1 MRVFRSS
8 TALPIHALPIVLVV
22 LVFGVPLFLGLGASD
37 MRNDEAIYSYA
48 VERILETGDWLLPRT
63 IPDDFPFL
71 EKPPLKFWMVAA
83 PIAAGMLPPDEFGMR
98 AWDALFGALSFVYV
112 FLLGRALGGVVCGGT
127 AVLVLF
133 SLPSLVFEHGLRSNN
148 MEAPLLLAYCGGLYH
163 FARWLQ
169 SRVLSPEQTPRQS
182 PQQSPP
188 QSPPPES
195 GQHDHH
201 AAWHAAIVTVYFVLG
216 FMTKFVAA
224 FFLPMIC
231 GIALL
236 LMPGGWR
243 RLCSAWRDW
252 RWPAVGAVAISAPW
266 FIYQTRQ
273 FGAHFW
279 SVIFGAHVYTRMT
292 GFLDPQ
298 HLHPWNAYFL
308 WTWRDFSMAGA
319 SWVGIAGLVRLVAG
333 AAIGRPPLSRMI
345 LLWWALPFVLI
356 SMGSSKIFHYAY
368 PFLPPLA
375 LGAGWVVADA
385 ARWIDRRL
393 SSIAALP
400 VPLSASLFAPL
411 SAAVSAHVE
420 GFQSP
425 RQRISSRVLAG
436 FAALFLGVAFW
447 TALAGQL
454 TWPLNASEHEALLR
468 NSSIVRPVVIA
479 AVLLMLAGAGY
490 SRIGLRT
497 GIAAGFVLILPIEGY
512 HRILERMTT
521 PDRSLSV
528 AGECAA
534 NIRRSGVPVGKDF
547 YNAAA
552 LVADH
557 PYYYYLRHT
566 GPWLLADHP
575 VDDQLRQ
582 RLFVAGAQTPIV
594 LSRKDYELLT
604 LRVSALWPDHRP
616 PLTGIAP
623 EERVVV
629 LLPGPYAA
637 CVAPAVAAGG
647 EEVGDIP
654 QRRSQWR

>member
-8 TALPIHALPIVLVV
+8 TALPIVALPIALII
-22 LVFGVPLFLGLGASD
+22 LVFGVPLFLGLGAAD

-48 VERILETGDWLLPRT
+48 VQRILETGDWLLPRT

-71 EKPPLKFWMVAA
+71 EKPPLKFWLVAA
-83 PIAAGMLPPDEFGMR
+83 PIAAGVLPLDEFGLR
-98 AWDALFGALSFVYV
+98 VWDALFGALSFVYV
-112 FLLGRALGGVVCGGT
+112 FLLGRSLGGVVCGGT
-127 AVLVLF
+127 AVLMLF

-169 SRVLSPEQTPRQS
+169 PPRSSPEALPM
-182 PQQSPP
+182 
-188 QSPPPES
+188 
-195 GQHDHH
+195 H
-201 AAWHAAIVTVYFVLG
+201 AAAVTAYFVLG

-231 GIALL
+231 GAALL

-243 RLCSAWRDW
+243 RFCSAWRDW
-252 RWPAVGAVAISAPW
+252 RWPAVAAVAIGAPW
-266 FIYQTRQ
+266 FVYQTQQ

-279 SVIFGAHVYTRMT
+279 RVIFGAHVYTRLT

-298 HLHPWNAYFL
+298 HLQPWNAYFL
-308 WTWRDFSMAGA
+308 WTWRDFSVANGA
-319 SWVGIAGLVRLVAG
+319 WLGVAGLVRLVAG
-333 AAIGRPPLSRMI
+333 AWTGRPPLARMI

-356 SMGSSKIFHYAY
+356 SLGTSKIFHYAY

-375 LGAGWVVADA
+375 LGAGWVVSDA
-385 ARWIDRRL
+385 ARWIDGRL
-393 SSIAALP
+393 AGVAPMSALMSTAP
-400 VPLSASLFAPL
+400 VAGSR
-411 SAAVSAHVE
+411 
-420 GFQSP
+420 SP
-425 RQRISSRVLAG
+425 RWRIASRVLVTCATLFVG
-436 FAALFLGVAFW
+436 AAIW
-447 TALAGQL
+447 TAMAGRL
-454 TWPLNASEHEALLR
+454 TWKVDGEPLIR
-468 NSSIVRPVVIA
+468 NSSIVRPIVVA
-479 AVLLMLAGAGY
+479 AVLLLLAGHR
-490 SRIGLRT
+490 RIAVRT
-497 GIAAGFVLILPIEGY
+497 GITAGFVLILPIEGY
-512 HRILERMTT
+512 HRILERMTA
-521 PDRSLSV
+521 PDRPLGV

-534 NIRRSGVPVGKDF
+534 NIRRSGVPVGEGF

-552 LVADH
+552 LAADH

-575 VDDQLRQ
+575 VDDQLQR

-604 LRVSALWPDHRP
+604 VRIATLWTAHGETASRP
-616 PLTGIAP
+616 PLTGIAR
-623 EERVVV
+623 EDSVVV

-654 QRRSQWR
+654 QRRWPSR